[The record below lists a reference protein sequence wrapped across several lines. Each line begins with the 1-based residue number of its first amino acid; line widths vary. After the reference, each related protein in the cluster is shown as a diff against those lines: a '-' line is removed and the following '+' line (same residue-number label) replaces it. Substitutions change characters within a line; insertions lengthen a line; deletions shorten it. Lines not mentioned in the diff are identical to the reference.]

1 MILDSISVGEIL
13 GSWPY
18 DIPRIEMS
26 WTIIQP
32 DFNFRSGETEC
43 QFYPKKSAQ
52 CVNPDSIHEKSGMS
66 GPWITYYTHQ
76 WDKFREI

>member
-43 QFYPKKSAQ
+43 QFCPKKYAQ
-52 CVNPDSIHEKSGMS
+52 IQGNLKILAYNLKMPGNHNN
-66 GPWITYYTHQ
+66 
-76 WDKFREI
+76 FN